1 MWRRAAS
8 TDVDN
13 LHISLQ
19 LVWGMPGMAMPEI
32 FGMIGHGPNRDALIA
47 GRKVHTASNLHETT
61 GYTKLF
67 LP

>member
-8 TDVDN
+8 DVDN
-13 LHISLQ
+13 LHIKLQ
-19 LVWGMPGMAMPEI
+19 LVWGMPGTAMPEI